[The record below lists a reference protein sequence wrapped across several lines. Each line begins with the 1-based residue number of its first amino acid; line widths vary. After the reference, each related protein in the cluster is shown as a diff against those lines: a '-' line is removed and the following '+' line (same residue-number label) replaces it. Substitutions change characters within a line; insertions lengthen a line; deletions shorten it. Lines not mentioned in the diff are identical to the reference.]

1 MQATTVAA
9 QGEAKSD
16 FNLAGFS
23 VTLDATR
30 DDVPAAKADL
40 KKKVDALVESL
51 EAMKTKLDLK
61 FVKNSV
67 RASSNVQQ
75 QWEWELVKGKQ
86 QQVMKG
92 YQATYSYSFQ
102 IDDLDKVSKVY
113 DTLTSL
119 PEVRVS
125 SPYYSLKNQEKLNK
139 KALKDAFQKV
149 SDRFADECNVL
160 GLNPADFEI
169 VTWETSY
176 SDSRRSDRVA
186 AGMKARRATASVA
199 LAMRAD
205 DSIES
210 AAFGS
215 AGDEDSELEL
225 VAGQAQVTVNLEVGF
240 ARKAVP
246 AQVAPTTE
254 LHLDGTLVLPPGRA
268 VKVNERNNNNHV

>member
-9 QGEAKSD
+9 QGEAKTD

-23 VTLDATR
+23 VYLSALEA
-30 DDVPAAKADL
+30 DVPTAKTEL
-40 KKKVDALVESL
+40 KKKVDALMESL
-51 EAMKTKLDLK
+51 DAMRTKLDLK
-61 FVKNSV
+61 FVKNSI

-75 QWEWELVKGKQ
+75 QWAWEKVKGKDTN
-86 QQVMKG
+86 VLKG

-119 PEVRVS
+119 PEIRVG
-125 SPYYSLKNQEKLNK
+125 SPSYSLKNQDKLNK

-149 SDRFADECNVL
+149 SDRFADECNIL

-186 AGMKARRATASVA
+186 AGMKAHRMSATVA
-199 LAMRAD
+199 MAYSAD
-205 DSIES
+205 DVVES
-210 AAFGS
+210 AAGGGS
-215 AGDEDSELEL
+215 SELEL

-246 AQVAPTTE
+246 AQPVANTDI
-254 LHLDGTLVLPPGRA
+254 HLKGTVVLPPGRTL
-268 VKVNERNNNNHV
+268 KINERENGHV

>member
-23 VTLDATR
+23 VSLTATEA
-30 DDVPAAKADL
+30 DVPSAKVQL
-40 KKKVDALVESL
+40 KKKVDALLESL

-61 FVKNSV
+61 FVKNSI

-75 QWEWELVKGKQ
+75 QWEWEKVKGKDQ
-86 QQVMKG
+86 NVLKG
-92 YQATYSYSFQ
+92 YQASYSYSFQ

-119 PEVRVS
+119 PEIRVG

-149 SDRFADECNVL
+149 SDRFADECAVL
-160 GLNPADFEI
+160 GLDPADFEI

-186 AGMKARRATASVA
+186 SSMKARSARAAVA
-199 LAMRAD
+199 MSYSADIVESSAM
-205 DSIES
+205 
-210 AAFGS
+210 GGG
-215 AGDEDSELEL
+215 GDDSELEL

-246 AQVAPTTE
+246 VPATANTDI
-254 LHLDGTLVLPPGRA
+254 HLKGTVVLPQGRTL
-268 VKVNERNNNNHV
+268 KVNERENGHV